1 MKIQQ
6 HLTTFVVVALTVL
19 AFSGCT
25 LAMVTPD
32 ADATTMPVTSH
43 ATETQQ
49 ESLPESPLMPT
60 VVSPLDL
67 PNSPLPS
74 PDAEES
80 RTDVSWAVAKQKILD
95 AEVAEV
101 FQAHSR
107 EVVLVLKDG
116 STLHTIEPKRD
127 EVFRV
132 LEQCGEQCD
141 DVLRAT
147 E

>member
-1 MKIQQ
+1 
-6 HLTTFVVVALTVL
+6 
-19 AFSGCT
+19 
-25 LAMVTPD
+25 
-32 ADATTMPVTSH
+32 
-43 ATETQQ
+43 
-49 ESLPESPLMPT
+49 
-60 VVSPLDL
+60 L

-116 STLHTIEPKRD
+116 STLHTIEPKLD
-127 EVFRV
+127 EVFQV

>member
-6 HLTTFVVVALTVL
+6 HLTTFIVVTLTVL

-25 LAMVTPD
+25 PAAVTPD
-32 ADATTMPVTSH
+32 ADATTAPE
-43 ATETQQ
+43 TETQQ

-116 STLHTIEPKRD
+116 STLHTIEPKLD